1 MIRPLFFSLLCAISF
16 GAVAQS
22 VIVDGVAA
30 VVGSEIILLSDISM
44 QRQALEQEGQTVSDC
59 QLMKGQLLEKLLI
72 HHADL
77 DSVTVSIEEIDDAI
91 DRRLQQLVAQ
101 IGSEQRLEEYYK
113 KSALEIKEELRPMMT
128 NQMTAQR
135 MQMTLTA
142 DIDVTPMEVEE
153 VIQALHS
160 DSLPLIGTEVELAQI
175 TLEPIVSE
183 ASSKEAID
191 KLDGLRTRILEGS
204 SFSTM
209 AILYSEDPGSN
220 KNGGAYKGIK
230 RGQFVKEF
238 EAIAFNLRPGEISQP
253 FKTEYGY
260 HIVQLQAKRGEELD
274 LRHILVKAKVEQSDL
289 DFAKARLDSV
299 RDLILMD
306 SISFEDAAM
315 RISSDENSKLNGGVL
330 MNPSTGD
337 LRWKADDLDQGLFYA
352 IDQLAEGEIGK
363 VTLIRQPDGQELFRM
378 VLLKKRTAPHRA
390 NLNQDFSML
399 KTYVENQ
406 KRQSVMDAWVEIH
419 REETHIRLNENFKDC
434 GL

>member
-1 MIRPLFFSLLCAISF
+1 MIRPPFFSLLCAISF
-16 GAVAQS
+16 GAIAQP
-22 VIVDGVAA
+22 VVVDGIAA
-30 VVGSEIILLSDISM
+30 VVGSEIILLSDISL
-44 QRQALEQEGQTVSDC
+44 QRQALEQEGHIVSDC
-59 QLMKGQLLEKLLI
+59 QLMKDQLLEKLLI

-77 DSVTVSIEEIDDAI
+77 DSVVVGPEEIDDAI
-91 DRRLQQLVAQ
+91 DRRLQQLIAQ
-101 IGSEQRLEEYYK
+101 IGSEQRLEAYYK
-113 KSALEIKEELRPMMT
+113 KSTYEIKEELRPMMT

-153 VIQALHS
+153 VILAMHT

-175 TLEPIVSE
+175 TLEPIISE
-183 ASSKEAID
+183 ASSKDAID

-274 LRHILVKAKVEQSDL
+274 LRHILVKAKVEQIDL
-289 DFAKARLDSV
+289 DQAKARLDSV
-299 RDLILMD
+299 RELILMD
-306 SISFEDAAM
+306 SLSFEDAAI

-330 MNPSTGD
+330 MNPATGD
-337 LRWKADDLDQGLFYA
+337 LRWKADDLDQSLFYA

-363 VTLIRQPDGQELFRM
+363 VTLIREPDGQELFRM

-390 NLNQDFSML
+390 NLNQDFAML

-406 KRQSVMDAWVEIH
+406 KRQSVMDAWVEV
-419 REETHIRLNENFKDC
+419 RRGETHIRLNDNFKDC

>member
-1 MIRPLFFSLLCAISF
+1 M
-16 GAVAQS
+16 
-22 VIVDGVAA
+22 
-30 VVGSEIILLSDISM
+30 
-44 QRQALEQEGQTVSDC
+44 
-59 QLMKGQLLEKLLI
+59 
-72 HHADL
+72 
-77 DSVTVSIEEIDDAI
+77 
-91 DRRLQQLVAQ
+91 
-101 IGSEQRLEEYYK
+101 
-113 KSALEIKEELRPMMT
+113 
-128 NQMTAQR
+128 
-135 MQMTLTA
+135 
-142 DIDVTPMEVEE
+142 
-153 VIQALHS
+153 HS

-175 TLEPIVSE
+175 TLEPIVSK
-183 ASSKEAID
+183 ASSEEAID

-220 KNGGAYKGIK
+220 KNGGTYKGIK

-289 DFAKARLDSV
+289 DFANARLDSV

-352 IDQLAEGEIGK
+352 SDQLAEGEIGK

-419 REETHIRLNENFKDC
+419 RQETHIQLNENFKDC